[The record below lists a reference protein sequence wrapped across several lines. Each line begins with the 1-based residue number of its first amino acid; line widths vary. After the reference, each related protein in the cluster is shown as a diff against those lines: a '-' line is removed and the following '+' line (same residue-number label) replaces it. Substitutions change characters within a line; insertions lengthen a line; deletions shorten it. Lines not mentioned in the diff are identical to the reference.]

1 MTSLHLIGAQV
12 DASGY
17 TDSQGV
23 RCLGS
28 AGLTYKSVSS
38 IPQPNTP
45 DFLPTTSLELDNIRM
60 RDAWAGSLP
69 VVLLSNIT
77 TARLGSMLRAWH
89 WIGDET

>member
-1 MTSLHLIGAQV
+1 MISLNLIGFQV

-28 AGLTYKSVSS
+28 AGLTCKSVNS
-38 IPQPNTP
+38 IPQRNTP
-45 DFLPTTSLELDNIRM
+45 DFLFTTSLELDNTKM
-60 RDAWAGSLP
+60 RDARSCILP
-69 VVLLSNIT
+69 VVLLSYIT
-77 TARLGSMLRAWH
+77 TARLGSMLLAWR